1 MPDNSDVAVS
11 WNAYYYSIYIA
22 VEAYEIECRVPTKYG
37 TDEQGGKVSSLSL
50 HHNIRILL
58 DGKDVTDQ
66 FIKRGKDEQIKIS
79 SHNLWKTL
87 DVLTS
92 TLKMKGV

>member
-1 MPDNSDVAVS
+1 MPDNKDIAVS
-11 WNAYYYSIYIA
+11 WGSYYYSIYIA
-22 VEAYEIECRVPTKYG
+22 VEAYEIECRVPNRYCAN
-37 TDEQGGKVSSLSL
+37 DETENLL

-58 DGKDVTDQ
+58 GGKDVTDQ
-66 FIKRGKDEQIKIS
+66 FIQRGKDKKIKPT

-92 TLKMKGV
+92 TLKMKGA